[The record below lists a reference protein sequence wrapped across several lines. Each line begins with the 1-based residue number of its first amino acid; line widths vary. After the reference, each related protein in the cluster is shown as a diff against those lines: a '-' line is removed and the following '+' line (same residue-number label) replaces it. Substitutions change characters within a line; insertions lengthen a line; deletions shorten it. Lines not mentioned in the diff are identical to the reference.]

1 MRLIS
6 WLLALLLTILAVDAM
21 AAEAARVGVR
31 TGEHDDRSRIVFDW
45 TGPVGVTIEQPAA
58 GQLIVVFDKPADF
71 DLSKARVD
79 KLSRVA
85 SIEPVGD
92 RPALRIKLKGVH
104 GYKLSDSD
112 FKIVVDILDDT
123 AETPS
128 AEKAI
133 SKNTTKKNK
142 QEQASYSQSDTA
154 ASTARDAAASR
165 PATARTKD
173 DIVPSAQPQPPA
185 TTAAVQPAAVSP
197 AGPAGTAPAQD
208 AAVATAKPVGPI
220 PNPLLNLAAW
230 RGGNSF
236 SAARAKFAE
245 RIAADHM
252 KADSLLQLA
261 RFLLAWRHAD
271 EALSTLA
278 DLKARYPKFAAR
290 YDATLLNDA
299 AQLLAGRPGT
309 SAGVF
314 AIRTLRDKPEAKLW
328 QGVAAALSGHAD
340 EAFRAFEIG
349 KPALAAYPPNLRSF
363 LGLLAMQAAIDSNA
377 LDAAQSYQTIVADSH
392 PVQDE
397 AAMLEALSGL
407 LLAKAENPDAARPHL
422 LAAARSP
429 ALKPQIVARLALIEL
444 DRADGKLGNEAALDG
459 LEQLY
464 YSWEGDGL
472 QLDILEQLTAL
483 LIEQKRYSD
492 AFDAIAAAKRRFPD
506 DPRAERMSANAHELF
521 RNLMI
526 GTATDALDPLEAVA
540 LHDGHPE
547 LMPGGAADAAAITR
561 GLADRLVSLDLIEP
575 AAHLYDEA
583 MQNAPATERA
593 EIGAKL
599 ADLRLAAGDD
609 AGAIKTLDAT
619 YADGLP
625 AATQAHRAAAR
636 ATALARSGNQTAALA
651 ALGGGDAARTRADLD
666 LARQQLGPGRQG
678 RSAGGRERAR
688 RRRCSGA
695 QGAADSARHRCPAAG
710 GQAHGGGGDARQV
723 RTCPREISG
732 RRRVQQNYRPRRGDR
747 NTRPPRGLGRDRQ
760 DRLARERDPLALD
773 GTVGHRFC
781 SHETRGTRPTMSSD
795 SMTWHRV
802 ASRSKLTPANP
813 LAVEVGDK
821 LIGLYLVDGTVYAI
835 GNLCTHEFALLTEG
849 FVEGDAIECPLHQA
863 RFSIKTGKVLSE
875 PTRTSPAIPSRSPAT
890 ISSSAS
896 TAGRTGHGH
905 AGIDRHRRRRPS
917 RLLGRPGAAQARI
930 RRPSHARRW
939 RAPPAL

>member
-1 MRLIS
+1 LRLIS
-6 WLLALLLTILAVDAM
+6 WLLALLLTILAVDAT
-21 AAEAARVGVR
+21 AAEASRVGVR

-58 GQLIVVFDKPADF
+58 GQLIVVFDKAADF

-92 RPALRIKLKGVH
+92 RPALRIKLRGVH

-112 FKIVVDILDDT
+112 YKIVVDILDDT
-123 AETPS
+123 AETPL
-128 AEKAI
+128 AGQAI
-133 SKNTTKKNK
+133 SKNTTKKIK

-173 DIVPSAQPQPPA
+173 DIVPSAQPQPA
-185 TTAAVQPAAVSP
+185 TTAAAVQPDAVSP

-220 PNPLLNLAAW
+220 PNPLLNPAAW

-245 RIAADHM
+245 RIAADRM

-261 RFLLAWRHAD
+261 RFLFAWRHAD

-278 DLKARYPKFAAR
+278 DLKARYPKVAAR

-314 AIRTLRDKPEAKLW
+314 AIPALRDKPEAELW
-328 QGVAAALSGHAD
+328 QGAAAALSGHAD
-340 EAFRAFEIG
+340 EALRAFEIG
-349 KPALAAYPPNLRSF
+349 KPALATYPPDLRSF

-392 PVQDE
+392 PEQDE
-397 AAMLEALSGL
+397 AAMLAALSGL

-429 ALKPQIVARLALIEL
+429 ALKPQIVARLALIGL
-444 DRADGKLGNEAALDG
+444 DRADGKLGNEAALDAV
-459 LEQLY
+459 EQLY

-472 QLDILEQLTAL
+472 QLDILERLTAL
-483 LIEQKRYSD
+483 LIEQKRYGD
-492 AFDAIAAAKRRFPD
+492 AFDAIAAAKQRFPD
-506 DPRAERMSANAHELF
+506 DPRVERMSANAHELF

-526 GTATDALDPLEAVA
+526 GTTANALDPIEAVA

-547 LMPGGAADAAAITR
+547 LMPGGADAVAITR

-599 ADLRLAAGDD
+599 AELRLAAGDD

-625 AATQAHRAAAR
+625 AATQAHRADAR
-636 ATALARSGNQTAALA
+636 AKALARSGNQMAALA
-651 ALGGGDAARTRADLD
+651 ALGGGGDTAGDDARSRADLYWRDSNWD
-666 LARQQLGPGRQG
+666 LAARDYL
-678 RSAGGRERAR
+678 RAAE
-688 RRRCSGA
+688 SE
-695 QGAADSARHRCPAAG
+695 P
-710 GQAHGGGGDARQV
+710 
-723 RTCPREISG
+723 
-732 RRRVQQNYRPRRGDR
+732 
-747 NTRPPRGLGRDRQ
+747 
-760 DRLARERDPLALD
+760 
-773 GTVGHRFC
+773 
-781 SHETRGTRPTMSSD
+781 
-795 SMTWHRV
+795 
-802 ASRSKLTPANP
+802 
-813 LAVEVGDK
+813 
-821 LIGLYLVDGTVYAI
+821 
-835 GNLCTHEFALLTEG
+835 
-849 FVEGDAIECPLHQA
+849 EGDAAAA
-863 RFSIKTGKVLSE
+863 RKARLILRATAALLLADK
-875 PTRTSPAIPSRSPAT
+875 RTEVAAMRDKYGPALAK
-890 ISSSAS
+890 SAAAAVFNRI
-896 TAGRTGHGH
+896 TAPD
-905 AGIDRHRRRRPS
+905 AGIE
-917 RLLGRPGAAQARI
+917 LL
-930 RRPSHARRW
+930 
-939 RAPPAL
+939 ALPEVSAEIVKID